1 MPGKM
6 TELSEIQKG
15 IYFECQTG
23 GKNIYNISASIK
35 ISNHLDHK
43 KFEQALNMLVE
54 EQAALRSH
62 IEWTDGSVTMVVN
75 EQVDT
80 TIHYYD
86 VSKESHK
93 KQKTDEIVKE
103 EIGYEFDLSKAPLFR
118 VSLIENGR
126 EESVLVMNLHH
137 IISDGVSLDIFIH
150 KLFTYYSKA
159 MKGERIQV
167 KADDGFLHFVETEN
181 KKLSDGVYE
190 KQKEYWN
197 AKVKDA
203 QVLDFPKDFSSAH
216 DNNGMGKEKVFPISK
231 DLMKRMEKT
240 SQNEEV
246 TPFIF
251 CLSAFSALMGRYCHE
266 ENVVVSSPFTHRPG
280 FDYEETIGCFIYTLP
295 LKVRIDENKPFKEV
309 VSGMYEEMIGAYK
322 NIGYPNNLIA
332 RESASSVYTGMQ
344 SIFDISFVYDR
355 FSKPAWEG
363 IECESI

>member
-1 MPGKM
+1 MR
-6 TELSEIQKG
+6 LS
-15 IYFECQTG
+15 
-23 GKNIYNISASIK
+23 
-35 ISNHLDHK
+35 K
-43 KFEQALNMLVE
+43 KK
-54 EQAALRSH
+54 
-62 IEWTDGSVTMVVN
+62 
-75 EQVDT
+75 
-80 TIHYYD
+80 Y
-86 VSKESHK
+86 
-93 KQKTDEIVKE
+93 
-103 EIGYEFDLSKAPLFR
+103 GYEFDLSKAPLFR

-181 KKLSDGVYE
+181 KKLADGVYE

-197 AKVKDA
+197 EKVKDA
-203 QVLDFPKDFSSAH
+203 KVLDFPKDFSSAH
-216 DNNGMGKEKVFPISK
+216 DNNSVGKEKVFRISK

-332 RESASSVYTGMQ
+332 REAASSVYTGMQ

-355 FSKPAWEG
+355 FSQPAWEG
-363 IECESI
+363 IECETYEMENITFPGNMMVILSKMPDGDMIKIQYKSDIYAEEMIEMLGRRFIKMLEVVTEHPECL